1 MNTSSMTALISAF
14 SRAYHSRNN
23 SVKIFD
29 DSMAERFLTEE
40 EYKQISFNMAK
51 GISFFNPGF
60 EGNEEDALRWIVDNQ
75 LSPSPLGRAAYTE
88 RMLENAVFLG
98 VKQYL
103 IFAAGFDSFAY
114 RQPLFAAGLQI
125 FEIDHPLTSQE
136 KQKRAEAFLEK
147 PLENLHYIQV
157 DLTKDDWPE
166 KLEESTAFDKHKTS
180 FCSLLGISYY
190 VTKTDFEHLIRA
202 ISDLVPDGSSIA
214 FDYPDELSYTAQA
227 GERAKKQAAMAGAA
241 GEEMKA
247 GYSYAELE
255 QILARYG
262 FLIYEHLEPNEITEQ
277 YFKQYNQANPEHK
290 ITAFDNVNYCLGVKK
305 QL

>member
-1 MNTSSMTALISAF
+1 MNTSSMTAMVSAF

-29 DSMAERFLTEE
+29 DSMADRFLTEE

-60 EGNEEDALRWIVDNQ
+60 EGNEDEALRWIVDNQ

-88 RMLENAVFLG
+88 RMLDNAVLLG
-98 VKQYL
+98 AKQYL

-125 FEIDHPLTSQE
+125 FEIDHPSTSQE

-147 PLENLHYIQV
+147 PVENLHYIQA
-157 DLTKDDWPE
+157 DLTEADWY
-166 KLEESTAFDKHKTS
+166 KYLEGSNAFDKHKKS

-190 VTKTDFEHLIRA
+190 LTKTDFGHLIRV
-202 ISDLVPDGSSIA
+202 ISELVPAGSSIV
-214 FDYPDELSYTAQA
+214 FDYPDELSYTGHA
-227 GERAKKQAAMAGAA
+227 GERAKKQAAMAAAA
-241 GEEMKA
+241 GEAMKA

-255 QILARYG
+255 QLLARHG
-262 FLIYEHLEPNEITEQ
+262 FLMYEHLEPNEITEQ

-290 ITAFDNVNYCLGVKK
+290 ISAFDNVNYCLGVKK
-305 QL
+305 QF